1 MRPKKILATTTLLIA
16 SALSASGA
24 IAQSYEITQWTLSAG
39 GTTQAT
45 GGDWRLSGTIGQWEA
60 TPARALSGGPWRL
73 TGGFWAA
80 ELSELGDLIFRDQF
94 KRTNSGPPSSQQDQS
109 RGQ

>member
-16 SALSASGA
+16 SVLSASGA

-45 GGDWRLSGTIGQWEA
+45 GGDWQLSGTIGQWEA

-80 ELSELGDLIFRDQF
+80 KLSELGDLIFKDQF
-94 KRTNSGPPSSQQDQS
+94 KHQPNSSRSTNLPENQ
-109 RGQ
+109 